1 MILGIKKEIFTFLQA
16 ILTGNIICLV
26 YNALR
31 VFRRILK
38 HPLFWVS
45 CEDIIFWIWAGFF
58 LFARIHKTSSGSI
71 RWYFVVGALLG
82 SFLTHVLIRKIVKK
96 YIAKTNKKE

>member
-1 MILGIKKEIFTFLQA
+1 MILGIKKEVFAFLQSL
-16 ILTGNIICLV
+16 LTGNIICLV

-45 CEDIIFWIWAGFF
+45 CEDIIFWIWALIDAIRTTEAINRGESVEDK
-58 LFARIHKTSSGSI
+58 LF
-71 RWYFVVGALLG
+71 
-82 SFLTHVLIRKIVKK
+82 
-96 YIAKTNKKE
+96 